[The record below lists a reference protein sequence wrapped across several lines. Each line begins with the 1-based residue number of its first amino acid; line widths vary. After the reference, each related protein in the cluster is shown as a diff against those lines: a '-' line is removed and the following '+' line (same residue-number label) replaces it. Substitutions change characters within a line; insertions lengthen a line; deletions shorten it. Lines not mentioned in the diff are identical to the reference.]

1 MAGLKNE
8 FYRKVGGIVMKLSN
22 ERLVNSIGVLSKL
35 TNMELPIKISYAFS
49 KNITKI
55 DRELT
60 AYNKERQK
68 LIEKYGEKDKEGN
81 LKTKEDGTINILDI
95 DNFNKDLKEILEI
108 ETEVDIHLIDLESVN
123 ADINIT
129 PGELMVIDYMFK

>member
-1 MAGLKNE
+1 
-8 FYRKVGGIVMKLSN
+8 MKLSN
-22 ERLVNSIGVLSKL
+22 ENLVNSIGVLSKL
-35 TNMELPIKISYAFS
+35 TQMELPIKLSYALS

-60 AYNKERQK
+60 VYNKERQK
-68 LIEKYGEKDKEGN
+68 LIEKYGEKDEEGK

-95 DNFNKDLKEILEI
+95 DSFNKDLKEILEI
-108 ETEVDIHLIDLESVN
+108 ETEVDIHVIDLEKVN
-123 ADINIT
+123 VDINIT

>member
-1 MAGLKNE
+1 MIIKNE
-8 FYRKVGGIVMKLSN
+8 K
-22 ERLVNSIGVLSKL
+22 LVNSIGVLSKL
-35 TNMELPIKISYAFS
+35 TNMELPIKLSYAFS

-60 AYNKERQK
+60 VYNKERQK

-95 DNFNKDLKEILEI
+95 DSFNKDLKEILEI
-108 ETEVDIHLIDLESVN
+108 ETEVDIHVIDLENIN

>member
-1 MAGLKNE
+1 M
-8 FYRKVGGIVMKLSN
+8 RLSN
-22 ERLVNSIGVLSKL
+22 EKLVNSIGVLSKL
-35 TNMELPIKISYAFS
+35 TNMELPIKLSYAFS

-68 LIEKYGEKDKEGN
+68 LIEKYGEKDEEEK
-81 LKTKEDGTINILDI
+81 LKTKEDGTINILDL
-95 DNFNKDLKEILEI
+95 DSFNKDLKEILEI
-108 ETEVDIHLIDLESVN
+108 ETEVDIHVIDLDKVDVN
-123 ADINIT
+123 INIT

>member
-1 MAGLKNE
+1 
-8 FYRKVGGIVMKLSN
+8 MKLSN
-22 ERLVNSIGVLSKL
+22 EQLVNSIGVLSKL
-35 TNMELPIKISYAFS
+35 TNMELPIKLSYAFS

-68 LIEKYGEKDKEGN
+68 LIEKYGEKDKEGK

-95 DNFNKDLKEILEI
+95 DSFNKDLKEILEI
-108 ETEVDIHLIDLESVN
+108 ETEVDIHLIDLDKVN
-123 ADINIT
+123 VDINIT
-129 PGELMVIDYMFK
+129 PGEIMLVDYMFE

>member
-1 MAGLKNE
+1 
-8 FYRKVGGIVMKLSN
+8 MKLSN
-22 ERLVNSIGVLSKL
+22 EKLVNSIGVLNKL
-35 TNMELPIKISYAFS
+35 TNMELPIKLSYAFS

-60 AYNKERQK
+60 AYNKEREK
-68 LIEKYGEKDKEGN
+68 LINKYGEKDEEGN

-95 DNFNKDLKEILEI
+95 DSFNKDLKEILEI
-108 ETEVDIHLIDLESVN
+108 ETEVDIHLIDLEKVD

-129 PGELMVIDYMFK
+129 PGELIVIDYMFK